1 MGSGQEQP
9 YPYTESA
16 LSVISKKVPQVGRS
30 GRNTRGRL
38 RGHFRRSISSLSPFS
53 FSCKSRAP
61 LPFLPFRFLFPLKAG
76 PDCPSVEASPSSSLF
91 FGPPSLPPSLC
102 LQDTRKKKKRSSKE
116 RGKKGNFESTL
127 QKKNFEV
134 EKREM
139 TCVHFPGSLFNSFH
153 PFFSLHILPLQ
164 SKKVVSSLCSSPLH
178 RLEKEDK
185 VGGSPHSLNFEVGR
199 GKRGHTQPTHPEEGS
214 SETCSTAPPSSSPPR
229 PPHPSRRRRR
239 RRSCGCKS
247 PSSPKPQLCNHR
259 KRHQGEGGGGR
270 GKEWGKVG

>member
-16 LSVISKKVPQVGRS
+16 LSVISKKVLQVGRS

-76 PDCPSVEASPSSSLF
+76 PDCPSGEASPSPSLF
-91 FGPPSLPPSLC
+91 FGPPSLPPFAC
-102 LQDTRKKKKRSSKE
+102 KTRGRRREKLQREGQKRQFRIYSA
-116 RGKKGNFESTL
+116 
-127 QKKNFEV
+127 KKNFEV

-139 TCVHFPGSLFNSFH
+139 TCVHFFPSSLFNSFH

-164 SKKVVSSLCSSPLH
+164 SKK
-178 RLEKEDK
+178 K
-185 VGGSPHSLNFEVGR
+185 
-199 GKRGHTQPTHPEEGS
+199 
-214 SETCSTAPPSSSPPR
+214 
-229 PPHPSRRRRR
+229 
-239 RRSCGCKS
+239 
-247 PSSPKPQLCNHR
+247 
-259 KRHQGEGGGGR
+259 
-270 GKEWGKVG
+270 